1 MSGTVLEPRETATP
15 DLKRHKDVTTRVAG
29 GERIHTRLEQLLE
42 KRYISP
48 AQSEAG
54 RRWDRDYRI
63 CFGGGGRSCLDMS
76 PRGNGGWNPSEARED
91 ASKAYHAARAALDGK
106 TLPQAIDMPPSR
118 VVTRCC
124 VDDVPF
130 SELAARL
137 GVAPEVAKARV
148 AQCLAVLAVHY
159 EAEDRRKGS
168 NSTAQTYETALAK
181 FEPEVV
187 SKARR

>member
-1 MSGTVLEPRETATP
+1 MSTTTLDNRETAAP
-15 DLKRHKDVTTRVAG
+15 ELKRHKDVTGRVAG
-29 GERIHTRLEQLLE
+29 GERVHTRLEQLLE

-76 PRGNGGWNPSEARED
+76 PRGNSGWNPSEARED
-91 ASKAYHAARAALDGK
+91 ASKAYHAARSALDGK
-106 TLPQAIDMPPSR
+106 TLPQAIDARPSD
-118 VVTRCC
+118 VVTACC
-124 VDDVPF
+124 VEDKSF
-130 SELAARL
+130 TELGARL
-137 GVAPEVAKARV
+137 GIQAEVAKSRV

-159 EAEDRRKGS
+159 EAEDRRNGK
-168 NSTAQTYETALAK
+168 NSTAQTYESALAK

-187 SKARR
+187 SRTRG